1 MKRKFKRLKTFDEVA
16 KESDYMEVI
25 ALGIVTVV
33 AVGIIVV
40 IYIYN

>member
-16 KESDYMEVI
+16 KENDYMEVI
-25 ALGIVTVV
+25 ALGIVV
-33 AVGIIVV
+33 AVAIAIIVV